1 MNEYLNLTSSD
12 IQQKLT
18 KEKLLPLQII
28 NLAIPFSTL
37 LFLVILFIIYSSAT
51 VQDLPK
57 SPVTVEVFY
66 VVGIFIFSILMI
78 HPFIIRIIERQ
89 MFNPQ
94 KVKAKLSAPMLDKA
108 NNEITDVV
116 QKLVQ
121 LLLPANVIS
130 IAMYESAALAGVV
143 ALFIAVNTGVIFLSQ
158 SLWVFATPT
167 AIMLLQAA
175 VNYPT
180 KEKVALLI
188 EEKIIKP
195 LKNASLD

>member
-12 IQQKLT
+12 IQQNLT

-37 LFLVILFIIYSSAT
+37 LFLVIVFLIYSTSS

-57 SPVTVEVFY
+57 SPISVEVFY

-94 KVKAKLSAPMLDKA
+94 KVKAKLSAPMYDKT

-121 LLLPANVIS
+121 LLLPANIIS

-143 ALFIAVNTGVIFLSQ
+143 ALFIAVNTGLIFLSQ
-158 SLWVFATPT
+158 SLWVFATPS
-167 AIMLLQAA
+167 AVMLLQAA

-180 KEKVALLI
+180 KEKVAILI

-195 LKNASLD
+195 LKN